1 MAAGT
6 PSPSVDGSLPPLSDP
21 YDTLGFAPV
30 FDLDPTALERRH
42 REVSRALHPDRYAG
56 RPASERQ
63 RALGRAIEV
72 NEAFRKLRDPVG
84 RAEALLVRYGR
95 AVSEISANPA
105 DPALLMDVMEQAN
118 REVMGGSSSFGIRPG
133 AVGKS
138 ERGDLALVR
147 TLARAVQSKEQRVL
161 AEMAKAF
168 VQTPPALGRIE
179 TLLGELRYHRRFL
192 EEAAGIEDDLD
203 GKQA

>member
-1 MAAGT
+1 M
-6 PSPSVDGSLPPLSDP
+6 
-21 YDTLGFAPV
+21 
-30 FDLDPTALERRH
+30 EQ
-42 REVSRALHPDRYAG
+42 RE
-56 RPASERQ
+56 
-63 RALGRAIEV
+63 ALGAAR
-72 NEAFRKLRDPVG
+72 
-84 RAEALLVRYGR
+84 
-95 AVSEISANPA
+95 
-105 DPALLMDVMEQAN
+105 
-118 REVMGGSSSFGIRPG
+118 
-133 AVGKS
+133 